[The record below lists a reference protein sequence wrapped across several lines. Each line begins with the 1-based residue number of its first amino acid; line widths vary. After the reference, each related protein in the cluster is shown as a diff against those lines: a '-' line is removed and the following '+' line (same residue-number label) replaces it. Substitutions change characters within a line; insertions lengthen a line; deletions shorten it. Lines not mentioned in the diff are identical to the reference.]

1 MKIYQLAI
9 FALLISGGLF
19 ITACNPDPQNLEIG
33 TVTLEFENVFNEE
46 AFAIGSEYTIANGD
60 VIKPSKLLYYISN
73 VSLSNDD
80 GSTTYEF
87 PNNYYLVDAAN
98 AASLNIDLEGVPNGN
113 YTKVNFTIGVDSTR
127 NVSGAQ
133 EGALA
138 VENGMFWSWNMGY
151 IFMKMEGTVQ
161 DTTNFRYH
169 IGGFTWN
176 TNNVKTVSASVPTG
190 SPIVVNGSTSTAH
203 FMVDFAE
210 YFKSPVDLDV
220 AATPIIMSPNAASV
234 IVAENYKD
242 IFMIHH
248 VHNE

>member
-1 MKIYQLAI
+1 MKIYQLAF
-9 FALLISGGLF
+9 FALVISVGLF
-19 ITACNPDPQNLEIG
+19 ITSCNPDTPTSETG
-33 TVTLEFENVFNEE
+33 TVTLEFENVFNGD
-46 AFAIGSEYTIANGD
+46 AFTIGNEYTISTGD

-73 VSLSNDD
+73 ISLSNDD
-80 GSTTYEF
+80 GSKTHTIE
-87 PNNYYLVDAAN
+87 NSYYLVDASK
-98 AASLNIDLEGVPNGN
+98 AASLEVALENIPNGE

-133 EGALA
+133 EGALDVA
-138 VENGMFWSWNMGY
+138 NGMFWSWNMGY

-161 DTTNFRYH
+161 DSIDFRYH

-176 TNNVKTVSASVPTG
+176 ANNVKTVSASVPAG
-190 SPIVVNGSTSTAH
+190 SPMVVNGSNSTAH

-210 YFKSPVDLDV
+210 YFKSPVDLDI
-220 AATPIIMSPNAASV
+220 AATPIIMSPNAASKV
-234 IVAENYKD
+234 VAENYKD

>member
-1 MKIYQLAI
+1 MKIYQLVI

-19 ITACNPDPQNLEIG
+19 ITSCNPDTATAESG
-33 TVTLEFENVFNEE
+33 TVTLEFENVFNDN
-46 AFAIGSEYTIANGD
+46 AFTIGNEYTIANGD

-73 VSLSNDD
+73 VTLANTS
-80 GSTTYEF
+80 GSEWYDVPNTYH
-87 PNNYYLVDAAN
+87 LVDATN
-98 AASLNIDLEGVPNGN
+98 TESLKLELSDIPNN
-113 YTKVNFTIGVDSTR
+113 EYTQVFFTIGVDSTS

-151 IFMKMEGTVQ
+151 VFMKMEGTVQ
-161 DTTNFRYH
+161 DTIDFRYH

-176 TNNVKTVSASVPTG
+176 ADNVKTVAVSVPAG
-190 SPIVVNGSTSTAH
+190 SPIVVNSSTSTAH
-203 FMVDFAE
+203 FMVNFAE
-210 YFKSPVDLDV
+210 FFKSPVNLDV

-234 IVAENYKD
+234 IIAENYKD

-248 VHNE
+248 VHND